1 MALEI
6 GTILEG
12 KVTGLTKFGAFVDL
26 GDGQTGMVHISEVA
40 STYVNEITDFV
51 EPGQE
56 VKVKVLSID
65 ETGKISLSIKQAE
78 EGYEDKPRDKKPHK
92 DFENKK
98 RERPAPNVWQGQKP
112 KVESDNM
119 TFEEMMS
126 KWKTSSDEKMAD
138 LKRSTDTKHSGY
150 GKRSGAR
157 R

>member
-1 MALEI
+1 MAFEI

-26 GDGQTGMVHISEVA
+26 GDGKTGMVHISEVA

-51 EPGQE
+51 EVGQE
-56 VKVKVLSID
+56 VKVKVLTID
-65 ETGKISLSIKQAE
+65 EKGKISLSMKQAE
-78 EGYEDKPRDKKPHK
+78 ENSEKHERPQKRE
-92 DFENKK
+92 FEHKK
-98 RERPAPNVWQGQKP
+98 RERSAPNVWQGQKQ
-112 KVESDNM
+112 KETSENM
-119 TFEEMMS
+119 SFEEMMS
-126 KWKTSSDEKMAD
+126 KWKSSSDEKMAD

>member
-6 GTILEG
+6 GAILEG

-26 GDGQTGMVHISEVA
+26 GDGKSGMVHISEVA
-40 STYVNEITDFV
+40 STYVNEITDFLEV
-51 EPGQE
+51 GQE
-56 VKVKVLSID
+56 VKVKVLTID
-65 ETGKISLSIKQAE
+65 DNGKIGLSIKQTQENTDAPAE
-78 EGYEDKPRDKKPHK
+78 PRP
-92 DFENKK
+92 KK
-98 RERPAPNVWQGQKP
+98 RERQAPNVWQGQKP
-112 KVESDNM
+112 KADPENM
-119 TFEEMMS
+119 SFEEMMS

>member
-26 GDGQTGMVHISEVA
+26 GDGKSGMVHISEVA
-40 STYVNEITDFV
+40 STYVNEISDFLEV
-51 EPGQE
+51 GQE
-56 VKVKVLSID
+56 VKVKILTID
-65 ETGKISLSIKQAE
+65 DNGKIGLSIKQAQ
-78 EGYEDKPRDKKPHK
+78 DKPEHEERP
-92 DFENKK
+92 KK
-98 RERPAPNVWQGQKP
+98 RERSAPNVWQGQKP
-112 KVESDNM
+112 KADPENM
-119 TFEEMMS
+119 SFEEMMS

>member
-12 KVTGLTKFGAFVDL
+12 KVTGLTKFGAFVDI

-56 VKVKVLSID
+56 VKVKVLSIED
-65 ETGKISLSIKQAE
+65 GKISLSIKQAE
-78 EGYEDKPRDKKPHK
+78 DGYEDKPHDKKPRRDH
-92 DFENKK
+92 ENKK
-98 RERPAPNVWQGQKP
+98 RERPAPNVWQGQKQKP
-112 KVESDNM
+112 ESDNM